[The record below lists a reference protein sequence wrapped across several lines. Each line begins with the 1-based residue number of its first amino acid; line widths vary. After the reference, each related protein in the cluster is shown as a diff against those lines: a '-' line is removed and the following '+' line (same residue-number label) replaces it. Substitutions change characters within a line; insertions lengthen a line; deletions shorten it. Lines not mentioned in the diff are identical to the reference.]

1 MGESV
6 NTLQERNDEQKKTIL
21 KQVTQIQE
29 LELWERFAAHLVNN
43 CIGQTV
49 TQENLDKWMAD
60 CQKRH
65 TS

>member
-21 KQVTQIQE
+21 KQVTRIQE
-29 LELWERFAAHLVNN
+29 LELWEKFAAHLVNN
-43 CIGQTV
+43 CIGETV

-60 CQKRH
+60 CQKRR

>member
-21 KQVTQIQE
+21 KQVTRIQE
-29 LELWERFAAHLVNN
+29 LELWEKFAAHLVNN
-43 CIGQTV
+43 CMGETV
-49 TQENLDKWMAD
+49 TQENLDKWLAD
-60 CQKRH
+60 CQKRR